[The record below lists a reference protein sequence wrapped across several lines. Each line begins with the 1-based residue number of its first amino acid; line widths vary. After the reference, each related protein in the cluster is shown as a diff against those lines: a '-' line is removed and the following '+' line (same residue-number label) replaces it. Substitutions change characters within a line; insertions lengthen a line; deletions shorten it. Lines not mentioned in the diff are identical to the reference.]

1 MNQNPKHNPDRD
13 RVPNN
18 DNDQRAIAPAP
29 AGGAL
34 TSMLALGAVLNS
46 VDTASVVGRSGLPM
60 LSFKRDGNGT
70 WSYGQRQT
78 VVEQG
83 SRWAVNVMTFKRGY
97 ICFGDGNKVIGEKL
111 VSVSL
116 PMPDLAE
123 LPDKGFEWQEQ
134 WAVGL
139 KCVNG
144 TDAGTEVVYKPTTV
158 GGIQAIA
165 GIIEAVR
172 DRINAGEHG
181 GKVSP
186 IVQLLKVS
194 YQHTQYGRVW
204 TPTLV
209 IVDWMSLDGPAPA
222 PTPAGASPAGGSA
235 AEQPRRRRV
244 A

>member
-1 MNQNPKHNPDRD
+1 MTKSPKHNPDRD
-13 RVPNN
+13 RVPDN
-18 DNDQRAIAPAP
+18 DNDERAIAPAP

-34 TSMLALGAVLNS
+34 TSLTALGAVLNA

-60 LSFKRDGNGT
+60 LAFKRDGNGT

-78 VVEQG
+78 VVEEG

-97 ICFGDGNKVIGEKL
+97 ICFGDGNRVVGEKL

-139 KCVNG
+139 KCISG

-165 GIIEAVR
+165 GLIEAVR
-172 DRINAGEHG
+172 DRINVGEHD

-186 IVQLLKVS
+186 IVHLLKDS
-194 YQHTQYGRVW
+194 YQHTQHGRVW
-204 TPTLV
+204 TPALG

-222 PTPAGASPAGGSA
+222 PAPAGASPAGGSA